1 MFPHSCRIIIPSHA
15 VLPLQRPNTE
25 YSFYCKVFSIKE
37 VFNYSISELHLRI
50 CFILLV
56 VLGFKIRF
64 FFLLYVY
71 ELFEF
76 KKKANS
82 AAAPQ

>member
-1 MFPHSCRIIIPSHA
+1 MFPHSCRIIIPSHV

-25 YSFYCKVFSIKE
+25 YSIKE